1 MRNSGIACLVAT
13 GLILAATISQAQYT
27 WDGEGYPDGN
37 FGTGLNW
44 VGDSAPTS
52 PTTLIF
58 AGTLNLNA
66 TNNLGTTLTTSDC
79 PILFASGAGPFII
92 SGSAIRVGA
101 ISNYSANV
109 QTIGFQARYNGTR
122 NIYTGAGGLIFTA
135 LPAST
140 GSSGRSVNIYGGGA
154 PLIFMGNSTGT
165 RVSYTVYSATVILT
179 NVTGQTLNF
188 NGDATIPGIITLNSG
203 SELVFANGGA
213 VNLGGVTANSGTT
226 VRFANAGSITL
237 TRQGNGLEL
246 ADGATVTGSGKI
258 GGSLVLNG
266 TVAPGNS
273 IGTLEASGDIT
284 LGSTASLIMEIDR
297 SAAQNADLISAGG
310 TFTAGGTL
318 TVVNVGGTLQWGDT
332 FNLFDAASFAGS
344 FTSLTLPSLSDG
356 LVWDTSKLLTD
367 GTIIVVP
374 EPNVALL
381 GAAGLLL
388 IFLRRRTK

>member
-1 MRNSGIACLVAT
+1 MLF
-13 GLILAATISQAQYT
+13 AATISQAQYT
-27 WDGEGYPDGN
+27 WDGEAYPDGN

-44 VGDSAPTS
+44 VGDSAPTG

-66 TNNLGTTLTTSDC
+66 TNNLGTSLTTGDC
-79 PILFASGAGPFII
+79 PILFASTAGPFII
-92 SGSAIRVGA
+92 RGSAIRVGA

-140 GSSGRSVNIYGGGA
+140 GTSGRGANIYGGSA
-154 PLIFMGNSTGT
+154 PLTFMGNSTGT

-179 NVTGQTLNF
+179 NVTGQALNF
-188 NGDATIPGIITLNSG
+188 NGDPSIPGIFTLNSG
-203 SELVFANGGA
+203 SQLVFANGGA
-213 VNLGGVTANSGTT
+213 VTLGGVTANSSTT
-226 VRFANAGSITL
+226 VRFANTGSITFSR
-237 TRQGNGLEL
+237 TPNGLDL
-246 ADGATVTGSGKI
+246 AQGATVTGSGKI
-258 GGSLVLNG
+258 GGSLILNG
-266 TVAPGNS
+266 TVAPGDS

-297 SAAQNADLISAGG
+297 NAAQNADLISAGG

-318 TVVNVGGTLQWGDT
+318 TVVNVGPTLQFGDT

-344 FTSLTLPSLSDG
+344 FASVTLPSLSGG
-356 LVWDTSKLLTD
+356 LEWDTSNLLTD

-374 EPNVALL
+374 EPDVALL
-381 GAAGLLL
+381 GATGLLL
-388 IFLRRRTK
+388 VLLRRRAK